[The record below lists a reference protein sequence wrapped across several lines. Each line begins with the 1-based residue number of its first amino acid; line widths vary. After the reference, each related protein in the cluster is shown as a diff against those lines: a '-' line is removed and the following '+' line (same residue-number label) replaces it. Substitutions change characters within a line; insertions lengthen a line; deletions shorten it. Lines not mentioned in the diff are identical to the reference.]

1 MSSKERYK
9 YILYFLVESYIKFGK
24 PVSSK
29 YIKEHY
35 NLDVSSATIR
45 NLMLRLEKEEYLY
58 QPHTS
63 AGRIPS
69 DKGLRFYVNRIFEEA
84 VVPKE
89 KVNFPSEDTY
99 LKKGDFNSLLHHV
112 SKTLSEYSQNIGFV
126 LSPDISKINF
136 YNIRLIK
143 ISEERVLI
151 ILVTSYN
158 LVLTEIVQSPTYFT
172 QDELD
177 RASCYINDNFKGR
190 NLVFVRDYLN
200 KEVLVAR
207 KRFEKL
213 IHKLVGLFK
222 SYFNQQEKE
231 KGIFL
236 EGTSNLLEKTEL
248 LQMGRVKSIFRN
260 VEERAKIAKFLSDFI
275 SLDRVK
281 VLIGSEM
288 ELPEI
293 SDCSLVLSHYGY
305 SRQILGSLG
314 IIGPKRI
321 PYKNIIPLVDC
332 VAKRLSE
339 TISFFH

>member
-1 MSSKERYK
+1 MSSKETDK
-9 YILYFLVESYIKFGK
+9 YILYYTVESYIKAGK
-24 PVSSK
+24 PVSSRF
-29 YIKEHY
+29 IKEHY
-35 NLDVSSATIR
+35 HLEVSSATIR
-45 NLMLRLEKEEYLY
+45 NMMLKLEKDGYLY

-63 AGRIPS
+63 AGRLPT
-69 DKGLRFYVNRIFEEA
+69 DKGLRSYVNKIFEEA
-84 VVPKE
+84 VVPEE
-89 KVNFPSEDTY
+89 KVNFPSEKTY
-99 LKKGDFNSLLHHV
+99 LKKGDFNSLLFYA
-112 SKTLSEYSQNIGFV
+112 SKTLSEYSNNIGFV

-136 YNIRLIK
+136 YHIRLIK
-143 ISEERVLI
+143 ISEEKVLI
-151 ILVTSYN
+151 ILITSYN
-158 LVLTEIVQSPTYFT
+158 LVLTEIVRTATYFT

-177 RASCYINDNFKGR
+177 RASYYINENFRGR

-200 KEVLVAR
+200 KEVPIAR

-213 IHKLVGLFK
+213 IRKLMGFLK
-222 SYFNQQEKE
+222 SYFNQEDKE

-236 EGTSNLLEKTEL
+236 EGTSNLLEKTEFF
-248 LQMGRVKSIFRN
+248 QMDRIQSLFKN

-288 ELPEI
+288 DLPEI

-305 SRQILGSLG
+305 RRQILGSLG

-332 VAKRLSE
+332 VAKKLSE
-339 TISFFH
+339 TISSFH